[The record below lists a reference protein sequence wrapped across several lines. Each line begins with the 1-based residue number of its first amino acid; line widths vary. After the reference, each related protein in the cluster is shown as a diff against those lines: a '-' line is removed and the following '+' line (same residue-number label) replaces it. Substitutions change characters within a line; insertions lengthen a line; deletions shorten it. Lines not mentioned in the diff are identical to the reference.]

1 MFRIVWDKE
10 DVERGIK
17 SGTGE
22 AGPLGFLTPIQVY
35 ANGVDMSGL
44 EAAPK
49 GNITHFDGLFLEFFY
64 IFHSI
69 DPENL
74 QEEKFHMSSSVK
86 NRVDGGS
93 FNLYVYHDKESDI
106 LTLKYRNFMHPEYRI
121 LEIPLKDFTEGILQ
135 SATEML
141 EGVLRVAPEFEGDVN
156 YIVLKEDMELIRNW
170 YQERYGTATVPR
182 PLIKRGSSTKTKEGR
197 IRWIGVEDAA
207 DPGMI
212 DCVQKILDITY
223 PDDYLACVQKY
234 SLGFPYP
241 YNIIVNERLKG
252 GRSQFVRLR
261 GFDPEKPMSYVLT
274 LYYALN
280 CPAPG
285 INAYLPDNVVPF
297 ADAFGDDR
305 LCFDYREGFPPKV
318 VDRKSHE
325 LDPDRSV
332 ILLCNSFTE
341 LFEIMERCE

>member
-10 DVERGIK
+10 DIERGIK

-35 ANGVDMSGL
+35 ANGVDISGL
-44 EAAPK
+44 EEVPK

-74 QEEKFHMSSSVK
+74 QEKQFHMSSNVK
-86 NRVDGGS
+86 NRVYGGG
-93 FNLYVYHDKESDI
+93 FDIYVYHDKESDI
-106 LTLKYRNFMHPEYRI
+106 LTLKYHNFMHPEYRT
-121 LEIPLKDFTEGILQ
+121 LDIPLKDFTEGILQ

-141 EGVLRVAPEFEGDVN
+141 EEVLRVAPEFEDDIN
-156 YIVLKEDMELIRNW
+156 YTVLKEDMKLIRSW
-170 YQERYGTATVPR
+170 YQERYGTATTSGTSVER
-182 PLIKRGSSTKTKEGR
+182 STTAAEEER

-207 DPGMI
+207 DPELI
-212 DCVQKILDITY
+212 DCVQKILDIKY
-223 PDDYLACVQKY
+223 PDDYLACVKNY

-241 YNIIVNERLKG
+241 YNIIVNERIIG
-252 GRSQFVRLR
+252 GRSQFVQLR

-280 CPAPG
+280 CPASG
-285 INAYLPDNVVPF
+285 IDAYLPDNVVPF
-297 ADAFGDDR
+297 ADALGDDR

-318 VDRKSHE
+318 VYWIPHE
-325 LDPDRSV
+325 PDPDKSV
-332 ILLCNSFTE
+332 IFLCNSFTE
-341 LFEIMERCE
+341 LLEIVEKSE